1 MAFNTHSVVSNFHK
15 RASKYKLNETK
26 LRNDDNKTYYTRK
39 VFASLT
45 DYVYFFSE

>member
-26 LRNDDNKTYYTRK
+26 LRNDDKKIK
-39 VFASLT
+39 VYASIT
-45 DYVYFFSE
+45 DFVHFFSE